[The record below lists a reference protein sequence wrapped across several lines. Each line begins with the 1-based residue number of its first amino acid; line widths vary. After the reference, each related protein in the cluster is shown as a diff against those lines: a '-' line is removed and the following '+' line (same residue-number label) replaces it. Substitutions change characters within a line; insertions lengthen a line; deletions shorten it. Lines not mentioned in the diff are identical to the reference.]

1 MERVHPLVLLDH
13 PSIPRFAKG
22 SNAKLNRSVWI
33 AVSKSQQCFHT
44 RHARVMI
51 TPPLLL
57 RCLSCSL
64 RCEICLTFAP
74 VHCIEHRL
82 TLGQSFALLKPG
94 GDTEKPLSFNSTQ
107 ESYRP
112 SAELCDL
119 GQETLH
125 AAATPV
131 FISEFVNCLPGR
143 EADFCCDGLV
153 VIDELL
159 STFAAATDDA
169 AGLHC

>member
-22 SNAKLNRSVWI
+22 SNANLNRSVWI
-33 AVSKSQQCFHT
+33 AVSKSQQCFHA

-57 RCLSCSL
+57 SCLSCSL

-74 VHCIEHRL
+74 VHCTEHRL

-94 GDTEKPLSFNSTQ
+94 GDTGKPLS
-107 ESYRP
+107 
-112 SAELCDL
+112 
-119 GQETLH
+119 
-125 AAATPV
+125 
-131 FISEFVNCLPGR
+131 
-143 EADFCCDGLV
+143 
-153 VIDELL
+153 
-159 STFAAATDDA
+159 
-169 AGLHC
+169 